1 MRYGRHVIFALGLA
15 TATFTVRADET
26 DAARA
31 LIEKAIAAQGGE
43 AELTK
48 RPVVTTKI
56 KGGFH
61 GFGNKLAFTFTGES
75 TTQGADRVKLVID
88 ADGNAKFHM
97 EYVLDG
103 KRGWVKLNGDTRQLK
118 KEELALFLEEAYASW
133 VATLLPLK
141 DKSFALTQ
149 LGEINIDKR
158 PALGVKASSKDHR
171 DVKLFFDKETGLL
184 VKTERVAKDEIGQ
197 ELTEEMFLSD
207 YKAVQDTK
215 QAMKFVI
222 KRGGRPYQSWEVI
235 RYQFAE
241 RPEAGTFAKP

>member
-1 MRYGRHVIFALGLA
+1 M
-15 TATFTVRADET
+15 
-26 DAARA
+26 
-31 LIEKAIAAQGGE
+31 
-43 AELTK
+43 
-48 RPVVTTKI
+48 
-56 KGGFH
+56 
-61 GFGNKLAFTFTGES
+61 
-75 TTQGADRVKLVID
+75 
-88 ADGNAKFHM
+88 
-97 EYVLDG
+97 
-103 KRGWVKLNGDTRQLK
+103 
-118 KEELALFLEEAYASW
+118 
-133 VATLLPLK
+133 
-141 DKSFALTQ
+141 
-149 LGEINIDKR
+149 
-158 PALGVKASSKDHR
+158 GVKASSKDHR

>member
-1 MRYGRHVIFALGLA
+1 M
-15 TATFTVRADET
+15 VRADEGG
-26 DAARA
+26 DARA

-43 AELTK
+43 AELAK

-56 KGGFH
+56 KGAFH
-61 GFGNKLAFTFTGES
+61 GFGNKLAFTFTGEN

-88 ADGNAKFHM
+88 SEAFGKFRM
-97 EYVLDG
+97 EYVLSG
-103 KRGWVKLNGDTRQLK
+103 KRGWVKLNGDTRELK

-133 VATLLPLK
+133 VTTLLPLK
-141 DKSFALTQ
+141 DKSFTLTP

-158 PALGVKASSKDHR
+158 PVLGVKVSSKDHR

-184 VKTERVAKDEIGQ
+184 IKTERLAKDEIGQ
-197 ELTEEMFLSD
+197 EMTEEMFLSD
-207 YKAVQDTK
+207 YKAVQETK

-222 KRGGRPYQSWEVI
+222 KRGGKPYQSWEVI

-241 RPEAGTFAKP
+241 KPEESTFAKP